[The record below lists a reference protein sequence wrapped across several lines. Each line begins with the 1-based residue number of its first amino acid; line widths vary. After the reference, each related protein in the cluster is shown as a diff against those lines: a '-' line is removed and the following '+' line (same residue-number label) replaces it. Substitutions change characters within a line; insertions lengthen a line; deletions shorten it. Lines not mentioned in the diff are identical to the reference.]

1 MLVAAYINPVRGIV
15 SNYRDAQKLAQ
26 VAVENF
32 LNPRNHLQNTSYKK
46 SRKPILTKD
55 ESPDKATTP

>member
-46 SRKPILTKD
+46 SRKPYI
-55 ESPDKATTP
+55 DKR